1 MAGLLTRIFKRNGAD
16 EIGGGRGGSAQSEGL
31 LVCPSCGDEY
41 RSGFHRCAACDC
53 ELAAATA
60 GSRKEGEPQLDEPRG
75 TSIADIA
82 ADEEVV
88 TIRQGTLAESK
99 RLRRLLAQHG
109 IAALV
114 VSDGTPATGG
124 CCPSPSMLV
133 QIRPDDA
140 VTAQK
145 LLREDYRRLTGL
157 AELQRELETEITAV
171 EQSGE
176 QCCAA
181 CGHLLVAG
189 QQECPDCGLCCALP

>member
-1 MAGLLTRIFKRNGAD
+1 MAGLLARIFKRSGPD
-16 EIGGGRGGSAQSEGL
+16 DLGGGRDESEQSEYL

-41 RSGFHRCAACDC
+41 RSGFQRCAACDR
-53 ELAAATA
+53 ELVAATA
-60 GSRKEGEPQLDEPRG
+60 GSEREGEPQPEESHGARLAE
-75 TSIADIA
+75 IA

-99 RLRRLLAQHG
+99 RLRLLLAQHG

-124 CCPSPSMLV
+124 CCPSSSMLL

-140 VTAQK
+140 VTAHK

-157 AELQRELETEITAV
+157 ADLQRELETEITTA

-181 CGHLLVAG
+181 CGHPLAAG
-189 QQECPDCGLCCALP
+189 QQECPDCGLCCAPP